1 MYSGKRVYKEKGKR
15 AKVREFTKF
24 EAALEKVM
32 FALLFLLLAV
42 ALFFTF
48 CVKDKSA
55 NKANKNDTF
64 VIQSAEKP
72 VVKNEKVETVVLE
85 DEKEEDTVVIEKSE
99 VFDSRSIEVCEEQE
113 KSEDITYIEFKVTA
127 YCSCEKCCGVWANNR
142 PEGKVYGAAGKEL
155 IAGYSVAVDRDL
167 YEFGTKFVDKDGNE
181 YEAAD
186 VGGAVKGNHL
196 DLYMSD
202 HQEALNWGVKT
213 LELAVIENENN

>member
-15 AKVREFTKF
+15 VKIREFTKF
-24 EAALEKVM
+24 EEALEKVM
-32 FALLFLLLAV
+32 FILLFLLFAVVMFLA
-42 ALFFTF
+42 F
-48 CVKDKSA
+48 CVKDKSE
-55 NKANKNDTF
+55 NNNESF

-72 VVKNEKVETVVLE
+72 VVKSEKVETVDL
-85 DEKEEDTVVIEKSE
+85 EEDTVVIEKSQ
-99 VFDSRSIEVCEEQE
+99 VFDCARVCNEQE
-113 KSEDITYIEFKVTA
+113 KSEDITYIQFKVTA
-127 YCSCEKCCGVWANNR
+127 YCSCEKCCGVWAINR

-167 YEFGTKFVDKDGNE
+167 YEFGTKFVDEEGNE

-213 LELAVIENENN
+213 LELAVVENEDN

>member
-1 MYSGKRVYKEKGKR
+1 MYSGKRIYKGKGKR
-15 AKVREFTKF
+15 VKIREFTKF

-42 ALFFTF
+42 AVFFTF
-48 CVKDKSA
+48 CVKDKRENNNES
-55 NKANKNDTF
+55 F

-72 VVKNEKVETVVLE
+72 VVKSEKVETVDL
-85 DEKEEDTVVIEKSE
+85 EEDTVVIEKSQ
-99 VFDSRSIEVCEEQE
+99 VFDCSKVCNEQE

-167 YEFGTKFVDKDGNE
+167 YEFGTKFVDKYGNE

-213 LELAVIENENN
+213 LELAVIENEDN

>member
-1 MYSGKRVYKEKGKR
+1 MYSGKRVYKGKGKR
-15 AKVREFTKF
+15 VKIREFTKF
-24 EAALEKVM
+24 EEALEKVM
-32 FALLFLLLAV
+32 FILLFLLFAAV
-42 ALFFTF
+42 VFSTF
-48 CVKDKSA
+48 CVKDKRENNNES
-55 NKANKNDTF
+55 NESF

-72 VVKNEKVETVVLE
+72 VVKSEKVETVDL
-85 DEKEEDTVVIEKSE
+85 EEDTVVIEKSQ
-99 VFDSRSIEVCEEQE
+99 VFDCSKVCNEQE

-142 PEGKVYGAAGKEL
+142 PEGKVYGDAGKEL

-196 DLYMSD
+196 DLYKSD

-213 LELAVIENENN
+213 LELAVVENEDN

>member
-1 MYSGKRVYKEKGKR
+1 MYSGKRVYKGKGKR
-15 AKVREFTKF
+15 VKIREFTKF
-24 EAALEKVM
+24 EEALEKVM
-32 FALLFLLLAV
+32 FILLFLLFAAV
-42 ALFFTF
+42 VFSTF
-48 CVKDKSA
+48 CVKDKRENNNES
-55 NKANKNDTF
+55 F

-72 VVKNEKVETVVLE
+72 VVKSEKIETVEL
-85 DEKEEDTVVIEKSE
+85 EEDTVVIEKSQ
-99 VFDSRSIEVCEEQE
+99 VFDCYKVCNEQE

-127 YCSCEKCCGVWANNR
+127 YCSCEKCCGVWATKR
-142 PEGKVYGAAGKEL
+142 GDGPVYGAAGKEL

-213 LELAVIENENN
+213 LELAVVENEDN

>member
-1 MYSGKRVYKEKGKR
+1 MYSGKRVYKGKGKR
-15 AKVREFTKF
+15 VKIREFTKF
-24 EAALEKVM
+24 EEALEKVM
-32 FALLFLLLAV
+32 FILLFLLFAV
-42 ALFFTF
+42 VVFSTF
-48 CVKDKSA
+48 CVKDKSE
-55 NKANKNDTF
+55 NDNESF

-72 VVKNEKVETVVLE
+72 VVKSEKVEKVETVDL
-85 DEKEEDTVVIEKSE
+85 EEDTVIIEKSQ
-99 VFDSRSIEVCEEQE
+99 VFDCSKVCNEQE

-127 YCSCEKCCGVWANNR
+127 YCSCKKCCGVWANNR
-142 PEGKVYGAAGKEL
+142 PEGKVCGAAGKEL
-155 IAGYSVAVDRDL
+155 IPNYSVAVDRDL

-213 LELAVIENENN
+213 LELAVVENEDN

>member
-15 AKVREFTKF
+15 VKIREFTKF
-24 EAALEKVM
+24 EEALEKVM
-32 FALLFLLLAV
+32 FTLLFLLFAVVMFLA
-42 ALFFTF
+42 F
-48 CVKDKSA
+48 CVKDKSE
-55 NKANKNDTF
+55 NNNESF

-72 VVKNEKVETVVLE
+72 VVKSEKVETVDL
-85 DEKEEDTVVIEKSE
+85 EEDTVVIEKSQ
-99 VFDSRSIEVCEEQE
+99 VFDCARVCNEQE
-113 KSEDITYIEFKVTA
+113 KSEDITYIQFKVTA
-127 YCSCEKCCGVWANNR
+127 YCSCEKCCGVWAINR

-155 IAGYSVAVDRDL
+155 VAGYSVAVDREL

-181 YEAAD
+181 YKAAD

-213 LELAVIENENN
+213 LELAVIENEDN

>member
-1 MYSGKRVYKEKGKR
+1 MYSGKRVYKGKGKR
-15 AKVREFTKF
+15 VKIREFTKF
-24 EAALEKVM
+24 EEALEKVM
-32 FALLFLLLAV
+32 FILLFLLFAV
-42 ALFFTF
+42 IVFSAF
-48 CVKDKSA
+48 CVKDKSE
-55 NKANKNDTF
+55 NNNESF

-72 VVKNEKVETVVLE
+72 VVKSEKVETVDLE
-85 DEKEEDTVVIEKSE
+85 EDEEDTVVIEKSQ
-99 VFDSRSIEVCEEQE
+99 VFDCSKVCNEQE

-213 LELAVIENENN
+213 LELAVIENEDN

>member
-15 AKVREFTKF
+15 VKIREFTKF
-24 EAALEKVM
+24 EEALEKVM
-32 FALLFLLLAV
+32 FILLFLLFAV
-42 ALFFTF
+42 AMFSTF
-48 CVKDKSA
+48 CVKDKSE
-55 NKANKNDTF
+55 NNNESF

-72 VVKNEKVETVVLE
+72 VVKSEKVETVDL
-85 DEKEEDTVVIEKSE
+85 EEDTVVIERSQ
-99 VFDSRSIEVCEEQE
+99 VFDCARVCNEQE
-113 KSEDITYIEFKVTA
+113 KSEDITYIQFKVTA
-127 YCSCEKCCGVWANNR
+127 YCSCEKCCGVWAINR

-213 LELAVIENENN
+213 LELAVIENEDN

>member
-15 AKVREFTKF
+15 VKIREFTKF
-24 EAALEKVM
+24 EEALEKVM
-32 FALLFLLLAV
+32 FILLFLLFAV
-42 ALFFTF
+42 VMFSTF
-48 CVKDKSA
+48 CVKDKSE
-55 NKANKNDTF
+55 NNNESF

-72 VVKNEKVETVVLE
+72 VVKSEKVETVDL
-85 DEKEEDTVVIEKSE
+85 EEDTVVIEKSQ
-99 VFDSRSIEVCEEQE
+99 VFDCARVCNEQE
-113 KSEDITYIEFKVTA
+113 KSEDITYIQFKVTA
-127 YCSCEKCCGVWANNR
+127 YCSCEKCCGVWAINR

-213 LELAVIENENN
+213 LELAVIENEDN

>member
-1 MYSGKRVYKEKGKR
+1 MYSGKRAYKGKGKR
-15 AKVREFTKF
+15 VKIREFTKF
-24 EAALEKVM
+24 EEALEKVM
-32 FALLFLLLAV
+32 FILLFLLFAV
-42 ALFFTF
+42 VVFSTF
-48 CVKDKSA
+48 CVKDKSE
-55 NKANKNDTF
+55 NNNESF
-64 VIQSAEKP
+64 VTQSAEKP
-72 VVKNEKVETVVLE
+72 VVKSEKVETVDL
-85 DEKEEDTVVIEKSE
+85 EEDTVVVEKSQ
-99 VFDSRSIEVCEEQE
+99 VFDCSKVCSEQE

-167 YEFGTKFVDKDGNE
+167 YEFGTKFVDEDGNE

-213 LELAVIENENN
+213 LELAVVENEDN

>member
-15 AKVREFTKF
+15 VKIREFTKF
-24 EAALEKVM
+24 EEALEKVM
-32 FALLFLLLAV
+32 FILLFLLFAV
-42 ALFFTF
+42 VVFSTF
-48 CVKDKSA
+48 CVKDKSE
-55 NKANKNDTF
+55 NNNESF

-72 VVKNEKVETVVLE
+72 VVKSEKVFDSRVDL
-85 DEKEEDTVVIEKSE
+85 EEDTVVIEKSQ
-99 VFDSRSIEVCEEQE
+99 VFDCSKVCNEQE

-167 YEFGTKFVDKDGNE
+167 YEFGTKFVDKYGNE

-213 LELAVIENENN
+213 LELAVVENEDN

>member
-1 MYSGKRVYKEKGKR
+1 MYSGKRVYNGKGKR
-15 AKVREFTKF
+15 VKIREFTKF
-24 EAALEKVM
+24 EEALEKVM
-32 FALLFLLLAV
+32 FILLFLLFAV
-42 ALFFTF
+42 AVFSTF
-48 CVKDKSA
+48 CVKDKSE
-55 NKANKNDTF
+55 NNNESF

-72 VVKNEKVETVVLE
+72 VVKSEKVEKVDL
-85 DEKEEDTVVIEKSE
+85 EEDTVVIEKSQ
-99 VFDSRSIEVCEEQE
+99 VFDYFKVCNEQE

-213 LELAVIENENN
+213 LELAVIENEDN

>member
-15 AKVREFTKF
+15 VKIREFTKF
-24 EAALEKVM
+24 EEALEKVM
-32 FALLFLLLAV
+32 FILLFLLFAAV
-42 ALFFTF
+42 VFSSF
-48 CVKDKSA
+48 CVKDKS
-55 NKANKNDTF
+55 NYNEESF
-64 VIQSAEKP
+64 VLQEAQKP
-72 VVKNEKVETVVLE
+72 VVKSEKVETVDL
-85 DEKEEDTVVIEKSE
+85 EEDIVVIEKSK
-99 VFDSRSIEVCEEQE
+99 VFESNKEEVCEEQE

-127 YCSCEKCCGVWANNR
+127 YCSCEKCCGVWAINR

-202 HQEALNWGVKT
+202 HQEALNWGVET
-213 LELAVIENENN
+213 LELAVIENEDN

>member
-15 AKVREFTKF
+15 VKIREFTKF
-24 EAALEKVM
+24 EEALEKVM
-32 FALLFLLLAV
+32 FILLFFLFSV
-42 ALFFTF
+42 AMFSTF
-48 CVKDKSA
+48 CVKDKSE
-55 NKANKNDTF
+55 NNNESF

-72 VVKNEKVETVVLE
+72 VVKSEKVETVDL
-85 DEKEEDTVVIEKSE
+85 EEDTVVIEKSQ
-99 VFDSRSIEVCEEQE
+99 VFDCARVCNEQE
-113 KSEDITYIEFKVTA
+113 KSEDITYIQFKVTA
-127 YCSCEKCCGVWANNR
+127 YCSCEKCCGVWAINR

-196 DLYMSD
+196 DLYMND

-213 LELAVIENENN
+213 LELAVIENEDN

>member
-1 MYSGKRVYKEKGKR
+1 MYSGKRVYKGKGKR
-15 AKVREFTKF
+15 VKIREFTKF
-24 EAALEKVM
+24 EEALEKVM
-32 FALLFLLLAV
+32 FILLFLLFASV
-42 ALFFTF
+42 VFSTF
-48 CVKDKSA
+48 CVKDKRENNNES
-55 NKANKNDTF
+55 NESF

-72 VVKNEKVETVVLE
+72 VVKSEKVETVDL
-85 DEKEEDTVVIEKSE
+85 EEDTVVIEKSQ
-99 VFDSRSIEVCEEQE
+99 VFDCSKVCNEQE

-142 PEGKVYGAAGKEL
+142 PEGKVYGDAGKEL

-213 LELAVIENENN
+213 LELAVVENEDN

>member
-1 MYSGKRVYKEKGKR
+1 MYSGKRVYKGKGKR
-15 AKVREFTKF
+15 VKIREFTKF
-24 EAALEKVM
+24 EEALEKVM
-32 FALLFLLLAV
+32 FILLFSLFAV
-42 ALFFTF
+42 VVFSTF
-48 CVKDKSA
+48 CVKDKSE
-55 NKANKNDTF
+55 NNNESF

-72 VVKNEKVETVVLE
+72 VVKSEKAFESRVDLE
-85 DEKEEDTVVIEKSE
+85 ENTVVIEKSQ
-99 VFDSRSIEVCEEQE
+99 VFDCSKVCNEQE

-213 LELAVIENENN
+213 LELAVVENEDN

>member
-15 AKVREFTKF
+15 VKIKEFTKF

-42 ALFFTF
+42 AVFFAF
-48 CVKDKSA
+48 CVNDKSE
-55 NKANKNDTF
+55 NNNESF

-72 VVKNEKVETVVLE
+72 VVKSEKVETVDL
-85 DEKEEDTVVIEKSE
+85 EEDTVVIEKSQ
-99 VFDSRSIEVCEEQE
+99 VFDCSKVCNEQE

-167 YEFGTKFVDKDGNE
+167 YEFGTKFVDEDGNE

-213 LELAVIENENN
+213 LELAVIENEDN

>member
-15 AKVREFTKF
+15 VKIREFTKF
-24 EAALEKVM
+24 EEALEKVM
-32 FALLFLLLAV
+32 FILLFLLFAVVMFLA
-42 ALFFTF
+42 F
-48 CVKDKSA
+48 CVKDKSE
-55 NKANKNDTF
+55 NNNESF

-72 VVKNEKVETVVLE
+72 VVKSEKVETVDL
-85 DEKEEDTVVIEKSE
+85 EEDTVVIEKSQ
-99 VFDSRSIEVCEEQE
+99 VFDCARVCNEQE
-113 KSEDITYIEFKVTA
+113 KSEDITYIQFKVTA
-127 YCSCEKCCGVWANNR
+127 YCSCEKCCGVWAINR

-155 IAGYSVAVDRDL
+155 VAGYSVAVDRDL

-196 DLYMSD
+196 DLYMND

-213 LELAVIENENN
+213 LELAVVENEDN

>member
-15 AKVREFTKF
+15 VKIREFTKF
-24 EAALEKVM
+24 EEASEKVM
-32 FALLFLLLAV
+32 FILLFLLFAVVMFLA
-42 ALFFTF
+42 F
-48 CVKDKSA
+48 CVKDKSE
-55 NKANKNDTF
+55 NNNESF
-64 VIQSAEKP
+64 VVQSAEKP
-72 VVKNEKVETVVLE
+72 VVKSEKVETVDL
-85 DEKEEDTVVIEKSE
+85 EEDTVVIEKSK
-99 VFDSRSIEVCEEQE
+99 VFDCARVCNEQE

-127 YCSCEKCCGVWANNR
+127 YCSCEKCCGVWAINR

-196 DLYMSD
+196 DLYMND

-213 LELAVIENENN
+213 LELAVIEDEDN

>member
-1 MYSGKRVYKEKGKR
+1 MYSGKRVYEGKGKR
-15 AKVREFTKF
+15 VKIREFTKF
-24 EAALEKVM
+24 EEALEKVM
-32 FALLFLLLAV
+32 FILLFLLFAVVMFLA
-42 ALFFTF
+42 F
-48 CVKDKSA
+48 CVKDKSE
-55 NKANKNDTF
+55 NNNESF
-64 VIQSAEKP
+64 VIQSAKKP
-72 VVKNEKVETVVLE
+72 VVKSEKVETVDL
-85 DEKEEDTVVIEKSE
+85 EEDTVVIEKSQ
-99 VFDSRSIEVCEEQE
+99 VFDCARVCNEQE

-127 YCSCEKCCGVWANNR
+127 YCSCEKCCGVWAINR

-155 IAGYSVAVDRDL
+155 IAGYSVAVDKDL

-213 LELAVIENENN
+213 LELAVVENEDN